1 MKVYSMK
8 TSLYFPQDAFSQV
21 FYSNDKYKTKTMIER
36 NLGETIFQRTE
47 LQKGLWV
54 PLTKA
59 DFPRW
64 QVALLSEV
72 LPRDPAPCGPG
83 QLLLTS

>member
-1 MKVYSMK
+1 MKVRSMK

-21 FYSNDKYKTKTMIER
+21 FYPNDKYKTKTMTER

-47 LQKGLWV
+47 LQKVLWV

-59 DFPRW
+59 DFLRW
-64 QVALLSEV
+64 QVALLSKV
-72 LPRDPAPCGPG
+72 LPRYIALC
-83 QLLLTS
+83 